1 MTIHKSSFDIAGV
14 IRQLKSSHGAAFIQ
28 AITLK
33 LSQLIEADYTF
44 IALLDRIEHTS
55 TTICLVSN
63 GKVLDNFSYALR
75 ETPCEDVSNNN
86 ICIFET
92 GVAALFPNDLLLEQ
106 MGIQGYLGTPLCDSE
121 NNVMGLL
128 VALYQKPIKQADAVA
143 DLFELFS
150 GRIAAEIERT
160 AKQQQLLDLNHTLEE
175 KVRLRT
181 AELAQ
186 TLDQLKTTQQQIFE
200 KEKQAALGRLVS
212 GVAHEVNTPLGS
224 AVLASSALSDQLAE
238 LQKMFQANSLTR
250 AQLQN
255 GFTQLRQLTQVLNHN
270 LERTADLIDS
280 FKQVAMQQY
289 ADEKHPFVLA
299 EWFDTLKKA
308 LQPQLMSAN
317 VTLIVSPEIPKN
329 LLVDTYQA
337 RLTIIF
343 SHIINNCCSHAF
355 EDSFNGIREVHISIV
370 TQNSDLRISIADT
383 GIGMAEQV
391 RQQACDPFFTTKR
404 SQGAVGLG
412 LCIVNNLVVSGLQG
426 ELELASETGTGTRLC
441 IVLPNIVLPEGV
453 QH

>member
-14 IRQLKSSHGAAFIQ
+14 IRQLKSSHGAEFFQ

-33 LSQLIEADYTF
+33 LSQLIDADYTF

-55 TTICLVSN
+55 TSICLVSK
-63 GKVLDNFSYALR
+63 GKVLDNFSYALG

-106 MGIQGYLGTPLCDSE
+106 MGIQGYLGTPLCDSK
-121 NNVMGLL
+121 NKVMGLL
-128 VALYQKPIKQADAVA
+128 VALYQQPIADAAAVA

-160 AKQQQLLDLNHTLEE
+160 AKEQQLIELNHTLEE
-175 KVRLRT
+175 KVRQRT
-181 AELAQ
+181 AELAK
-186 TLDQLKTTQQQIFE
+186 TVEQLQTTQQQIFE

-224 AVLASSALSDQLAE
+224 AVLASSSLTDQLHD
-238 LQKMFQANSLTR
+238 LQQMFQNNSLTR
-250 AQLQN
+250 SQLQS
-255 GFTQLRQLTQVLNHN
+255 GFDQLQQLTNVLNHN

-289 ADEKHPFVLA
+289 ADDKSPFSLA

-308 LQPQLMSAN
+308 LQPQLTAAN
-317 VTLIVSPEIPKN
+317 ATLVVAPAIPHN
-329 LLVDTYQA
+329 LQVETYQA

-355 EDSFNGIREVHISIV
+355 SDNFSGAREIRVGIT
-370 TQNSDLRISIADT
+370 TQNSDLRIDIADT
-383 GIGMAEQV
+383 GIGMPEQV

-404 SQGAVGLG
+404 NQGAIGLG

-426 ELELASETGTGTRLC
+426 KLELASETGVGTRLR
-441 IVLPNIVLPEGV
+441 IVLPQIVLD
-453 QH
+453 